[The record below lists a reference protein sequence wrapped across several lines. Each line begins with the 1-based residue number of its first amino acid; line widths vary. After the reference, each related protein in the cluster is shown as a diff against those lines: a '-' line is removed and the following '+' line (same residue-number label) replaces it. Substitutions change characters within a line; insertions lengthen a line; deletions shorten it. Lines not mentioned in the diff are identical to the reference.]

1 MGFAVFGVDSL
12 PFSLI
17 TEHEEL
23 FPFLH
28 QLYRNGQLR
37 EIRSCTPPVTIPAW
51 SVIST
56 GHDPGE
62 LGTYGFYRRSDFSYR
77 KYEMA
82 ESGWIHYPRIW
93 SQNNAGKNYI
103 ISVPQT
109 YPVSPVNGCLISG
122 ILTPDY
128 HSNFI
133 WPKPEQTNINK
144 LLAPETPMFDI
155 HNFRRT
161 NPEELIPEI
170 EKMFRQKIK
179 LIEHYLSRCHKS
191 DCLFSV
197 LIEPDRVN
205 HAFWNYAF
213 DNHPL
218 FRNNKTC
225 REFFFSFYRR
235 LDQKLEYWF
244 EQACRNGQTPLIL
257 SDHGARSLK
266 GSFCINEWLKQT
278 GFLKLQQPQ
287 SSGKIVTENIN
298 WAESSIWAEGGYVGK
313 LFFNLAGRE
322 KYGFCRTDQ
331 LKKQLN
337 EQLKLLQK
345 KTGLKIEIIYPEK
358 IYKRCAKI
366 APDAFILIDELN
378 YRCAAGLHE
387 GELLIPG
394 NDTGP
399 DAVNHDFQAIA
410 ASNVKL
416 KLVSSIQDI
425 YGFLLEQIS

>member
-12 PFSLI
+12 PLSLI
-17 TEHEEL
+17 KKRAEL
-23 FPFLH
+23 FPFLNQLH
-28 QLYRNGQLR
+28 QNGQLR

-51 SVIST
+51 SVMST

-62 LGTYGFYRRSDFSYR
+62 LGTYGFYRRSDFNYR
-77 KYEMA
+77 KYEIA

-93 SQNNAGKNYI
+93 SQNKSGKNYI

-133 WPKPEQTNINK
+133 WPEHEQTNINK
-144 LLAPETPMFDI
+144 LLAPGTAMFDI
-155 HNFRRT
+155 HNFRRPD
-161 NPEELIPEI
+161 PEELIPDI
-170 EKMFRQKIK
+170 EEMFRQKIK
-179 LIEHYLSRCHKS
+179 LIEHYLLSCRKE
-191 DCLFSV
+191 DCLFAV

-213 DNHPL
+213 EDHPL
-218 FRNNKTC
+218 FKDNKNC

-235 LDQKLEYWF
+235 LDQKLACWF
-244 EQACRNGQTPLIL
+244 EQASQNGQTPLIV

-266 GSFCINEWLKQT
+266 GSFCINEWLKQID
-278 GFLKLQQPQ
+278 FLQLRQPQ
-287 SSGKIVTENIN
+287 KSGKITTENIN
-298 WAESSIWAEGGYVGK
+298 WPETAIWAEGGYVGK
-313 LFFNLAGRE
+313 LFFNLTGRE
-322 KYGFCRTDQ
+322 KQGFCRKDLLQ
-331 LKKQLN
+331 KQLN
-337 EQLKLLQK
+337 EMAQLLQK
-345 KTGLKIEIIYPEK
+345 KTNLKIEVIYPEK

-366 APDAFILIDELN
+366 APDAFMIIDDLN
-378 YRCAAGLHE
+378 YRCASGLHE
-387 GELLIPG
+387 NELFIPG

-410 ASNVKL
+410 ASSGKL
-416 KLVSSIQDI
+416 ETVNSIQDI